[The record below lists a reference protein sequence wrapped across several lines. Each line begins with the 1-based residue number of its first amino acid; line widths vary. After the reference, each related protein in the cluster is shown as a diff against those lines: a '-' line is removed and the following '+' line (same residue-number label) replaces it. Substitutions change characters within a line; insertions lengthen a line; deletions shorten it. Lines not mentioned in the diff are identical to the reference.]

1 MAKGGF
7 MIEATPVVTND
18 KILESI
24 IAKYKGQVVFVDF
37 WATWCGPCL
46 MAMKTIKPIKPQ
58 MKEKGV
64 VSVYISGE
72 TSPKGKWTSM
82 LPEIGGLHY
91 YLTDLQWGA
100 LEKKYNIDGI
110 PTYMIF
116 DKNGKK
122 VFETTGYP
130 GTDKILEELSKVW

>member
-1 MAKGGF
+1 
-7 MIEATPVVTND
+7 
-18 KILESI
+18 
-24 IAKYKGQVVFVDF
+24 
-37 WATWCGPCL
+37 
-46 MAMKTIKPIKPQ
+46 

-130 GTDKILEELSKVW
+130 GNDKILEELSKVW

>member
-7 MIEATPVVTND
+7 MIESTPVVTND

-100 LEKKYNIDGI
+100 LKKKYNIDGI

-130 GTDKILEELSKVW
+130 GNDKILEELSKVW